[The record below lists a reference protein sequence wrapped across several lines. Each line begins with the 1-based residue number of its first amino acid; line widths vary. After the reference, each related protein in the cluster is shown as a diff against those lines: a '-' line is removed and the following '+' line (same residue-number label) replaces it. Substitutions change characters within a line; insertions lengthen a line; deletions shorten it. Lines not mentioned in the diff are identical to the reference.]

1 MKDGD
6 LILERSGG
14 GPSAPVGRVALV
26 QGMGAIYCN
35 NFCQQLRVD
44 RDQCIPQYAARVL
57 WHVYEQGV
65 TARLEHQTTG
75 IRNLDYAAYLAHT
88 IPLPPLP
95 EQRAI
100 ANILDSID
108 QAIEATDALVSAT
121 EQLRDSLL
129 HNLLTRGLPGR
140 HTQWKE
146 VPGLGTIP
154 TDWWIARLGDV
165 ATLQRGMDLPQDK
178 RKHGSIPVYGSNGV
192 HGYHSEAPVAGPGVV
207 TGRSGSMGSVYFSDT
222 SFWPLNTTLFVK
234 DFHGN
239 NPRFVYYLLSS
250 LRLERF
256 SASTGVPSLNRNF
269 VHPISV
275 AVPPV
280 PEQEAIAAILLSVEQ
295 SMAKERVTGERLR
308 KLKESASDALLTGRV
323 RVKI

>member
-1 MKDGD
+1 M
-6 LILERSGG
+6 L
-14 GPSAPVGRVALV
+14 
-26 QGMGAIYCN
+26 
-35 NFCQQLRVD
+35 
-44 RDQCIPQYAARVL
+44 
-57 WHVYEQGV
+57 
-65 TARLEHQTTG
+65 
-75 IRNLDYAAYLAHT
+75 
-88 IPLPPLP
+88 LPPLP

-108 QAIEATDALVSAT
+108 HAIEATDALVSAT

-154 TDWWIARLGDV
+154 TDWGIARLGDV

-222 SFWPLNTTLFVK
+222 SFWPL
-234 DFHGN
+234 
-239 NPRFVYYLLSS
+239 
-250 LRLERF
+250 
-256 SASTGVPSLNRNF
+256 
-269 VHPISV
+269 
-275 AVPPV
+275 
-280 PEQEAIAAILLSVEQ
+280 
-295 SMAKERVTGERLR
+295 
-308 KLKESASDALLTGRV
+308 
-323 RVKI
+323 